1 MKTKVKFY
9 WVIIVLVIVANVTI
23 FMYFSRRLENFIVQS
38 TLEAQARN
46 EL

>member
-9 WVIIVLVIVANVTI
+9 WIIIVLVIVVNVTI
-23 FMYFSRRLENFIVQS
+23 FTYFSRRLENFVVQS

>member
-1 MKTKVKFY
+1 MKTKIKFY
-9 WVIIVLVIVANVTI
+9 WVIIALVVFANITI
-23 FMYFSRRLENFIVQS
+23 FMYFSRRLENFMVES

>member
-9 WVIIVLVIVANVTI
+9 WVIIVLVIAVNITI
-23 FMYFSRRLENFIVQS
+23 FKYFSRRLETFIVKS